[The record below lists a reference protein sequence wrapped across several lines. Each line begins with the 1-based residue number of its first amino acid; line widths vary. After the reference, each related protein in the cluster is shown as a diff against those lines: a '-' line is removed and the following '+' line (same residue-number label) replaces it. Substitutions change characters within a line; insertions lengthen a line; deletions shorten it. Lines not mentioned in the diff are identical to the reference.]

1 MSLSVR
7 YFDRDKHCSGGQYIK
22 FQIRILLNRQIEC
35 CDVKAEEE
43 SVRANEVEL
52 EVNRTAQ

>member
-7 YFDRDKHCSGGQYIK
+7 YLERDNHCSGGQYIK
-22 FQIRILLNRQIEC
+22 FQIRILCNRQIEC

-43 SVRANEVEL
+43 SIRAIEVEP